1 MSYSPPTPA
10 VGAPRAS
17 GRRRCAKAWG
27 SREVGMCSPAAGPRP
42 GRAPS
47 PDLGGEFC
55 FCFLSVLLGVDSVR
69 LGLSG
74 RFGEIYIYIIFFFPP
89 CCCCFISKRTTACIG
104 AGRAEPGGVLRQGMP
119 QHGGPSPLED
129 EGGQCARAR
138 LEGRDEG
145 TATSPAEGMAGV
157 RAWSEE
163 CLSLFF
169 AVLSPTPTRMP
180 THTHRSSS
188 GWVFFPAL
196 ARGAGRA
203 LFAAV
208 EDTAVHCPRRCVQGE
223 GVGLFGVL
231 LGLFR
236 RQRGTWWCGRAAGR
250 SRGACCPWAALLRGK
265 WLQTLQLRCLHGG
278 FSLTGYPGL
287 AGMAGHVLGLGTL
300 HRGISFHSHSPT
312 HTDFLDTEVGRICFQ
327 IPFLRKSES
336 RGLMEERVTLWKP
349 TCYLPASPTSLSVP
363 GLGTGGICRWLCHLL
378 AAREVVVA
386 GTYPFSIATK

>member
-1 MSYSPPTPA
+1 MLLFPVSF
-10 VGAPRAS
+10 VG
-17 GRRRCAKAWG
+17 GRFRPFG
-27 SREVGMCSPAAGPRP
+27 SFREVWG
-42 GRAPS
+42 
-47 PDLGGEFC
+47 D
-55 FCFLSVLLGVDSVR
+55 
-69 LGLSG
+69 
-74 RFGEIYIYIIFFFPP
+74 IYILFFFFPP
-89 CCCCFISKRTTACIG
+89 CCCCFISKRTTACVG

-119 QHGGPSPLED
+119 QHGSPSPLED

-145 TATSPAEGMAGV
+145 TATSLAKGMAGV
-157 RAWSEE
+157 RAWTEE

-169 AVLSPTPTRMP
+169 AVLSPTPTCTP
-180 THTHRSSS
+180 THTHTHRSSS
-188 GWVFFPAL
+188 GWVFFPTL

-208 EDTAVHCPRRCVQGE
+208 EDTAVHCLRRCVQGE
-223 GVGLFGVL
+223 GVGFFGVL

-236 RQRGTWWCGRAAGR
+236 RQRGTQWCGRAAGR

-265 WLQTLQLRCLHGG
+265 WLQTLQLWCLHGG
-278 FSLTGYPGL
+278 FSLRGYPGL

-300 HRGISFHSHSPT
+300 HRGISFHSHPPM
-312 HTDFLDTEVGRICFQ
+312 HTDFPDTEVGRICFQ

-349 TCYLPASPTSLSVP
+349 TCYLPASPTSLNVP

-386 GTYPFSIATK
+386 GTYAFSIATK